1 MLGPLLE
8 TLGVIAFAGAAV
20 WAALRLARSRRS
32 FWLTGYFVALGL
44 VIMIGAARWVP
55 PLEFL
60 PVFDVVMADRREFAL
75 MGPICV
81 MLLVIPMAQL
91 PQRRQRRLLGVLLVP
106 LVLYFS
112 VLPFVLPAFSF
123 REFRFMNTSVDADGV
138 CLQQTSYDCGPAAA
152 VTALRALG
160 VPAEEG
166 ELAIF
171 AHTNS
176 ISGTPPDSLSAAINK
191 RHRRDG
197 IECRVESFRTVS
209 DLRGREPVIAI
220 VKFSF
225 LVDHYVTVLKVTDKE
240 VVVGDPLLGKTP
252 LTIAEFTKQ
261 WRKCG
266 VVVSRGSARD
276 L

>member
-112 VLPFVLPAFSF
+112 VLLAGVQLP
-123 REFRFMNTSVDADGV
+123 
-138 CLQQTSYDCGPAAA
+138 
-152 VTALRALG
+152 G
-160 VPAEEG
+160 VPLYE
-166 ELAIF
+166 
-171 AHTNS
+171 H
-176 ISGTPPDSLSAAINK
+176 
-191 RHRRDG
+191 
-197 IECRVESFRTVS
+197 
-209 DLRGREPVIAI
+209 LR
-220 VKFSF
+220 
-225 LVDHYVTVLKVTDKE
+225 
-240 VVVGDPLLGKTP
+240 
-252 LTIAEFTKQ
+252 
-261 WRKCG
+261 
-266 VVVSRGSARD
+266 
-276 L
+276 